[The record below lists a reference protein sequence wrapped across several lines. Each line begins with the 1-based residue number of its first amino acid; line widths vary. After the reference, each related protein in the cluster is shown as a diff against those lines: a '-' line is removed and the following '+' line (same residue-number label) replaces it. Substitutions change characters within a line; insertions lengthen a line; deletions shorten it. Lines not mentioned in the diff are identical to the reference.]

1 LLKDFEDGLKLIH
14 LYEIISDNQ
23 LGKYNKAPKM
33 RIQKIENLSIVVGE
47 VNKFASSVGI
57 KVKFSAEQVTDGDKR
72 TILGM
77 IWVLIHKFAIQDIS
91 EECICF
97 LKLIS

>member
-1 LLKDFEDGLKLIH
+1 LKDFEDGLKLIH

-23 LGKYNKAPKM
+23 LGKYNKTPKM

-47 VNKFASSVGI
+47 VNNFAKSVGI

-91 EECICF
+91 EECKNF
-97 LKLIS
+97 